1 MRKYSENLRIIL
13 FGSEPATFS
22 AEYSYFEVQY
32 NNYWGAKV
40 TDSAL
45 SVANWALNI
54 ANSERLNLV

>member
-32 NNYWGAKV
+32 NNY
-40 TDSAL
+40 
-45 SVANWALNI
+45 
-54 ANSERLNLV
+54 